1 MEENIDIFIICGGLG
16 KRLRQVT
23 KQNPKILTVINNET
37 ILEYQIEMFKF
48 IQKKRFILATSYL
61 SEKIIDFIK
70 THDIQKEVV
79 LSHSDSLL
87 GTRGAIKK
95 AIEDHSPISSVFF
108 VLYGDVLCKINP
120 IEMLQQFPKNSN
132 GLILTTFV
140 QNTSGFGTLIFNEKM
155 KITEYK
161 KKANIIKPGFVDGGV
176 YIFNKNIISSFP
188 KNKIFSLEN
197 EVLQKLINLYGFKY
211 DGPWIDAGT
220 PSRLTQAKK
229 IFNKSEE
236 LEWIKQSSLCSHTD

>member
-1 MEENIDIFIICGGLG
+1 MKENIDILIICGGLG
-16 KRLRQVT
+16 KRLRQVN
-23 KQNPKILTVINNET
+23 KQNPKILTVINNKT

-70 THDIQKEVV
+70 THDIQEEVV

-87 GTRGAIKK
+87 GTGGAIQK

-120 IEMLQQFPKNSN
+120 IEMLQQFHKNSD

-161 KKANIIKPGFVDGGV
+161 KTNIVIPGYVDGGI
-176 YIFNKNIISSFP
+176 YIFNKDIISSFP
-188 KNKIFSLEN
+188 KNKIFSLEY
-197 EVLQKLINLYGFKY
+197 EVLMKSIKLYGYKY
-211 DGPWIDAGT
+211 NGPWIDAGT

-229 IFNKSEE
+229 IFN
-236 LEWIKQSSLCSHTD
+236 